1 MFELALRDEEFEPYV
16 ERLPGP
22 IVRLNL
28 SSHQDIADALKSC
41 RQDLA
46 DSLHWALTSVY
57 AQEDAPARVFVRNPN
72 GQEMLT
78 MVDPCATYGSQ
89 AIVRS

>member
-1 MFELALRDEEFEPYV
+1 MIELALRDEDFEPYV

-28 SSHQDIADALKSC
+28 PSSQDLATALTAC
-41 RQDLA
+41 REDLA

-57 AQEDAPARVFVRNPN
+57 EQEDLPSRVFVRNPN

>member
-1 MFELALRDEEFEPYV
+1 MIELALRDEEFDPYV

-22 IVRLNL
+22 IVRLNIPSHL
-28 SSHQDIADALKSC
+28 DISSALNSC
-41 RQDLA
+41 RDDLT
-46 DSLHWALTSVY
+46 DSIHWALTSVY
-57 AQEDAPARVFVRNPN
+57 AQDDAPARVFVRNPN

-78 MVDPCATYGSQ
+78 MVDPCTTYGSQ

>member
-1 MFELALRDEEFEPYV
+1 MIELALRDEDFEPYV

-28 SSHQDIADALKSC
+28 PSTQDISAALTSC
-41 RQDLA
+41 REELA

-57 AQEDAPARVFVRNPN
+57 SHDDVPARVFVRNPN
-72 GQEMLT
+72 GQEILA
-78 MVDPCATYGSQ
+78 MVDPCTTYGSQ

>member
-28 SSHQDIADALKSC
+28 PSNKDISDALTSC
-41 RQDLA
+41 RQDLT

-72 GQEMLT
+72 GKEMIT
-78 MVDPCATYGSQ
+78 MVDPCTTYGSQ

>member
-1 MFELALRDEEFEPYV
+1 MIELALLDDDFEPYV

-28 SSHQDIADALKSC
+28 PSTQDIASALYSC
-41 RQDLA
+41 REELA
-46 DSLHWALTSVY
+46 DSVHWALISVY
-57 AQEDAPARVFVRNPN
+57 EEENVPARVFVRNPN

-89 AIVRS
+89 AIIRS

>member
-1 MFELALRDEEFEPYV
+1 MIELALRDEEFEPYV

-28 SSHQDIADALKSC
+28 PSNQDISMALNSC
-41 RQDLA
+41 RDELA

-57 AQEDAPARVFVRNPN
+57 AQDDAPARVFVRNPN

-78 MVDPCATYGSQ
+78 MVDPCTTYGSQ